1 MQTRRDVINFIV
13 RSFLFCFTTVGIDFS
28 RVASAFEGIKK
39 RIVPKG
45 TDPNSLRN
53 QNPEFLDTRNLQVM
67 PLREFGT
74 MGDRDAFFDA
84 ERWLLELTGAIQTPL
99 QFTYDE
105 ILKLPVVEREVLL
118 VCPGVFA
125 NYGRW
130 KGISMQELVKRVQPG
145 RGVSRVIIYGRSRVG
160 DRKEIFTIDE
170 VKAGKVFLSYAVN
183 GEILSRDHGFPLRI
197 VAEGHWGSCWVKYVY
212 KVEFA

>member
-130 KGISMQELVKRVQPG
+130 KGISIGELRKEAGPVG
-145 RGVSRVIIYGRSRVG
+145 SVSTVTIHGRSRFG
-160 DRKEIFTIDE
+160 DRKELFSIDDI
-170 VKAGKVFLSYAVN
+170 KKNKVFLSYAVN
-183 GEILSRDHGFPLRI
+183 GSILPRKHGFPLRV
-197 VAEGHWGSCWVKYVY
+197 VAEGHWGSHWAKYVH
-212 KVEFA
+212 KVEFK